1 MLKALMIK
9 RSLDAKRAELDALVE
24 KDSAFQTREAEL
36 EQAIG
41 EVEPGNAEQEAA
53 VNAEIEQFDAD
64 KTAHDLEKAT
74 LSADI
79 ADLEGQLD
87 EIERSAPAPK
97 TPEKKNAEKVRGDTT
112 MEIREKFFGLDMQ
125 QRSEFFQRQDVGEF
139 LTRVRAAMKEKRAI
153 TGADLTIPT
162 VVLELI
168 RQNIMEYSK
177 LYKHVRVRAVPGKA
191 RQNVMGLM
199 PEGVWTEMCAALN
212 ELDLTFAGVEVDG
225 YKVGG
230 YIAVCNATLED
241 SDVALASE
249 IITALGQA
257 IGLALDK
264 AILYGKGSGSKMPM
278 GVVTRLVQTV
288 DPSDPKT
295 SIPWKD
301 LHESNV
307 ISVTG
312 KTDAA
317 LFKAIIEASGAANS
331 EYSRGSKFWV
341 VNEKTR
347 TKLLANSVSINAAGA
362 IVAGVNGEMPVIG
375 GALEVLNF
383 MPDDVIVGGYGDLY
397 LLAERAGAAMAQ
409 SNQAK
414 FIEDQTVFK
423 GTARYD
429 GLPVIAEGFVAIGIN
444 GNTPDA
450 TMTFAGE

>member
-9 RSLDAKRAELDALVE
+9 RSLDAKRAELAALIE
-24 KDSAFQTREAEL
+24 KDAEFQTREAEL

-41 EVEPGNAEQEAA
+41 EVEPGNDEQETA
-53 VNAEIEQFDAD
+53 VNAEIEAFDSD
-64 KTAHDLEKAT
+64 KTAHDQAKAK

-87 EIERSAPAPK
+87 EIERGAPAPK
-97 TPEKKNAEKVRGDTT
+97 NPEKKNAEKVRGDTT

>member
-1 MLKALMIK
+1 MALKTIMLR
-9 RSLDAKRAELDALVE
+9 RSIDKKKAELEQLRA
-24 KDSAFQTREAEL
+24 KDQEFQTREAEL
-36 EQAIG
+36 EKAIG
-41 EVEPGNAEQEAA
+41 EAETEEEEKVLTEEVEK
-53 VNAEIEQFDAD
+53 FDAE
-64 KTAHDLEKAT
+64 KTEHEQSKQALET
-74 LSADI
+74 EI
-79 ADLEGQLD
+79 TEMEGQL
-87 EIERSAPAPK
+87 EELERNAPSPTAPENHK
-97 TPEKKNAEKVRGDTT
+97 PKERTDNN
-112 MEIREKFFGLDMQ
+112 METREKFFGMDIQ
-125 QRSEFFQRQDVGEF
+125 QRSAFFQRQDVTEF
-139 LTRVRAAMKEKRAI
+139 LTRVRAVMKEKRAV

-162 VVLELI
+162 VVLDLI

-177 LYKHVRVRAVPGKA
+177 LYKHVRVRNVPGKA

-199 PEGVWTEMCAALN
+199 PEGVWTEMCATLN

-241 SDVALASE
+241 SDISLASE

-278 GVVTRLVQTV
+278 GIVTRLVQTV

-295 SIPWKD
+295 TIPWKD
-301 LHESNV
+301 LHTSNV
-307 ISVTG
+307 VALTG

-317 LFKAIIEASGAANS
+317 LFKGIIEASGAANS
-331 EYSRGSKFWV
+331 EYSRGSKFWA

-409 SNQAK
+409 SDQAK

-429 GLPVIAEGFVAIGIN
+429 GLPVIADAFVAIGIN

-450 TMTFAGE
+450 TMTFAGSE